1 MQLVSPA
8 ELATHPMKDFIDW
21 PCRGLVSDPDPDT
34 CTDDELAVFE
44 GCMLLHAQYIDGK
57 ACSDRLRRETVK
69 LWDGASLVDVCAMY
83 STASVALEAL
93 EEYTHLGNST
103 LLIDGCGAEWFD
115 SDRGLTL
122 PILKDVGGDVVVRNV
137 VAAKGPSSPAI
148 LNFPLLRHVSGYLRI
163 EEKLQNVE
171 VSLEALDSLG
181 GNLSIAHTTGNAAL
195 SMPVLQSIDGR
206 VEVGNNSALSLISL
220 PLASKVGPLSVHEN
234 QAGPSGVFAVEMPSL
249 QEINGSIELE
259 HNSQLESIVMPQLL
273 TIAGDLIVENNP
285 ALVELSFADLYDI
298 QGDRILVRDNERLA
312 FFNLAQ
318 AQKNVTFCTAFSNGD
333 LTGNGV
339 LLNVRTLWFEWHNC
353 EPLRRD
359 NRVNICAKG
368 YVLVHG
374 EGDESRC
381 DEVSRL
387 CREYFCGYF
396 AAPAVLSVADV
407 VITVLLLSSFS
418 SSSPP
423 SAP

>member
-1 MQLVSPA
+1 MMHLCPYQAGELRLVSPA

-21 PCRGLVSDPDPDT
+21 PCRELVNDPDPET

-44 GCMLLHAQYIDGK
+44 GCMLLHAQYIDGR
-57 ACSDRLRRETVK
+57 ACSDRLKSETVK
-69 LWDGASLVDVCAMY
+69 LWDGPSLVDVCAMY
-83 STASVALEAL
+83 NTASAALEGL

-115 SDRGLTL
+115 TIDGAFTL
-122 PILKDVGGDVVVRNV
+122 HLLKDIGGGVVVSNV
-137 VAAKGPSSPAI
+137 GETEGLSSTAI
-148 LNFPLLRHVSGYLRI
+148 INLPLLRHISGSLSI
-163 EEKLQNVE
+163 KGALQNVK
-171 VSLEALDSLG
+171 VSMAALDSLG
-181 GNLSIAHTTGNAAL
+181 GDLNITNTTGNAAL
-195 SMPVLQSIDGR
+195 SMPVLQSIQGR
-206 VEVGNNSALSLISL
+206 MGVANNSALSFISL
-220 PLASKVGPLSVHEN
+220 PLASRVGPLHLYEN
-234 QAGPSGVFAVEMPSL
+234 QEGPTGAFAVEMPSL

-259 HNSQLESIVMPQLL
+259 HNSKLESIVMPQLL

-285 ALVELSFADLYDI
+285 ELVELSFADLYDI
-298 QGDRILVRDNERLA
+298 QGDKILVRNNDRLA

-318 AQKNVTFCTAFSNGD
+318 AQKNVTFCKAFSNGD

-339 LLNVRTLWFEWHNC
+339 LLNVRTLWFEKHNC

-381 DEVSRL
+381 DEVSRTF
-387 CREYFCGYF
+387 R
-396 AAPAVLSVADV
+396 
-407 VITVLLLSSFS
+407 
-418 SSSPP
+418 
-423 SAP
+423 